1 MAQSYK
7 ILGQLGFEKY
17 DELLRGRLKGSENY
31 TTPEQIEELFPN
43 NNDPNEENNNGEENG
58 GGENNGQQN
67 EEPQN
72 LTVNRYI
79 VKNPQENSPYAI
91 VEEYSDD
98 TLIRTTNIT
107 TITFPDINNH
117 LSFRSKG
124 AYIAGELPFYIYTL
138 VRLSWNN
145 TTYNANQQIS
155 EYRIKTTNTVTIL

>member
-1 MAQSYK
+1 MV
-7 ILGQLGFEKY
+7 
-17 DELLRGRLKGSENY
+17 
-31 TTPEQIEELFPN
+31 
-43 NNDPNEENNNGEENG
+43 

-72 LTVNRYI
+72 LTVNKYI
-79 VKNPQENSPYAI
+79 VKNPQENSPYAV

-98 TLIRTTNIT
+98 TLIRTTNVT

-124 AYIAGELPFYIYTL
+124 AYIPGELPFYIYTL
-138 VRLSWNN
+138 VRLRWNN

-155 EYRIKTTNTVTIL
+155 EYGIKTTNTVTIL